1 MKKFFYVL
9 PILWAVMFIVGCG
22 SSSSSDNSVESSLI
36 KPKENYG
43 DSIFTTLVS
52 ILSLQPRKVCD
63 PCSDQPNQ
71 RGKAIQLG
79 TYDSI
84 PTITAEGSNRSGNL
98 GGPSLIE
105 IFARKEDKKIIIS
118 SNNTT
123 GSPYTGYEQW
133 QDSYPIDLNDVFTYD
148 DEDKFGLGTAKNTKS
163 SAGTTD
169 YTANVHFDKE
179 NKSIVFIVFG
189 GSENSSWQQS
199 AQFHFKDTT
208 AAKALITKLV
218 AFAEKYKTSN

>member
-1 MKKFFYVL
+1 MKKFIYVF
-9 PILWAVMFIVGCG
+9 PILLSLLFIIGCG
-22 SSSSSDNSVESSLI
+22 SSSSTDTSIVPSLD
-36 KPKENYG
+36 KPKEDYG

-52 ILSLQPRKVCD
+52 ILSLKPLKVCN
-63 PCSDQPNQ
+63 PCSDRPNQ

-79 TYDSI
+79 TYDGI

-105 IFARKEDKKIIIS
+105 IFARKEDKKIIFS

-123 GSPYTGYEQW
+123 GSPYSGYEQW
-133 QDSYPIDLNDVFTYD
+133 QDSYPIDLNDVFTYS
-148 DEDKFGLGTAKNTKS
+148 DEEKYGMGTAKNTKS
-163 SAGTTD
+163 SGGTTD

-179 NKSIVFIVFG
+179 TKSIVFIVFG
-189 GSENSSWQQS
+189 ETWQQS
-199 AQFHFKDTT
+199 AEYYFKDTT

-218 AFAEKYKTSN
+218 AFGEKYKSAN